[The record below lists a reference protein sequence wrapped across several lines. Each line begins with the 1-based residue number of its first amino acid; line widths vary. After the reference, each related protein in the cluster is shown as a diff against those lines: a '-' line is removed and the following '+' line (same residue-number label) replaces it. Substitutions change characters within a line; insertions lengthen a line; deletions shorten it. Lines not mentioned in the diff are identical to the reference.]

1 VDSPSQSEEPSR
13 TSATRRRAGASSA
26 REEASA
32 PGGED
37 DAPRSEEEGEARLA
51 TKGGNA
57 RVRGTALEEDGTP
70 RRSVESVAGF
80 DFPLSW
86 VVSKL

>member
-1 VDSPSQSEEPSR
+1 VDSPSRSEEPSR

-37 DAPRSEEEGEARLA
+37 DAPRSEEEGKARLA

-57 RVRGTALEEDGTP
+57 RVRGTAVEEDGTP

-80 DFPLSW
+80 YFPLSW
-86 VVSKL
+86 VVSKA